1 MRGAAEAG
9 ADVPAPAAKDAKRTG
24 RLAWF
29 GPIDEARAFFGKEK
43 MEEIVKSVNREE
55 EGGEGR
61 ADEFILKYA
70 EVQHV

>member
-1 MRGAAEAG
+1 MI
-9 ADVPAPAAKDAKRTG
+9 VLAKDAKRTG

-29 GPIDEARAFFGKEK
+29 GPIEEARKFFGKEK

-61 ADEFILKYA
+61 ADEFIQKFA
-70 EVQHV
+70 MKGAVQHA